1 MPFQAIQPQRMYQ
14 QIANQIASLI
24 QEEQFKPGERLPPE
38 RDLAKEFGVSRNV
51 VREAMVALELA
62 GLIEV
67 RIGAGTFVTSGGGRS
82 ITFSPLGNSDIGPG
96 PFELLSAR
104 RLIEGEVAFL
114 AAETATDEQLANIRE
129 ALIRME
135 RDPVPYRISRNWDR
149 IFHSRI
155 AAATNNTVF
164 VTIVDNMWKAMLDP
178 MFETLS
184 QHARLPEHH
193 RMTLRD
199 HRAILAC
206 LDQRDADG
214 ARDAM
219 REHLSHVDEVLSQDD
234 ELASAGKTTLSP

>member
-1 MPFQAIQPQRMYQ
+1 MPFQAIESQRMYQ

-24 QEEQFKPGERLPPE
+24 QEGQFKPGERLPPE

-51 VREAMVALELA
+51 VREAMVAMELA

-67 RIGAGTFVTSGGGRS
+67 RIGAGTFVQSNQER
-82 ITFSPLGNSDIGPG
+82 PLRFVPFGQDNVGPS

-104 RLIEGEVAFL
+104 RVVEGEITL
-114 AAETATDEQLANIRE
+114 IAAQTATDEQRANIRE

-149 IFHSRI
+149 IFHARI
-155 AAATNNTVF
+155 AAATNNTVL
-164 VTIVDNMWKAMLDP
+164 VSIVETMWKAMLDP

-184 QHARLPEHH
+184 QHARLPDYH
-193 RMTLRD
+193 RMTVDD

-206 LDQRDADG
+206 LDQRDAVG
-214 ARDAM
+214 ARQAM
-219 REHLSHVDEVLSQDD
+219 HDHLMHVETVLSQPD
-234 ELASAGKTTLSP
+234 ELAAVGERERT

>member
-1 MPFQAIQPQRMYQ
+1 MPFQAIESQRMYQ

-24 QEEQFKPGERLPPE
+24 QDGQFKPGERLPPE

-67 RIGAGTFVTSGGGRS
+67 RIGAGTFVLSTRESNIR
-82 ITFSPLGNSDIGPG
+82 FAPLGQSDIGPG

-104 RLIEGEVAFL
+104 RVVEGEIAHI
-114 AAETATDEQLANIRE
+114 AAEIATEEHLSNIRE

-149 IFHSRI
+149 IFHTRI

-164 VTIVDNMWKAMLDP
+164 VSLVENMWRAMLDP

-184 QHARLPEHH
+184 QHQRLPEHH
-193 RMTLRD
+193 RMTLDD
-199 HRAILAC
+199 HRAILEA
-206 LDQRDADG
+206 LEGRDPAG
-214 ARDAM
+214 AREAM
-219 REHLSHVDEVLSQDD
+219 QAHLNNVEGILSQEEDLAGPGDD
-234 ELASAGKTTLSP
+234 A